1 LEALLVWLEG
11 TSLGDLMR
19 TSGVWAYGVVNLAHI
34 LGVATLFGGVLVLD
48 LRLLGLWS
56 QVPLSALEKPAVGLA
71 SCGFAIAIAS
81 GMGLVTTNATEYL
94 GNPFLAVKF
103 AAIGLGLL
111 NVIAVQ
117 VLPAW
122 RQRAVVPL
130 TPRARATLAVVG
142 ATSLACWLTAVA
154 AGRMIGYW

>member
-1 LEALLVWLEG
+1 MWLEG
-11 TSLGDLMR
+11 STLGNLMR
-19 TSGVWAYGVVNLAHI
+19 TSGVWTYGVVNLAHI

-56 QVPLSALEKPAVGLA
+56 GVPLPALEKPAVALA
-71 SCGFAIAIAS
+71 SCGFALAVAS
-81 GMGLVTTNATEYL
+81 GVCLVTTNATEYL
-94 GNPFLAVKF
+94 GNPFVPIKF

-117 VLPAW
+117 WLPVW

-130 TPRARATLAVVG
+130 LPRARATLAAIG
-142 ATSLACWLTAVA
+142 ATSLACWLAAVA

>member
-1 LEALLVWLEG
+1 VWLEG

-56 QVPLSALEKPAVGLA
+56 QVPLAALEKPAVALA
-71 SCGFAIAIAS
+71 ACGFALAIAS
-81 GMGLVTTNATEYL
+81 GVCLVTTNATEYL
-94 GNPFLAVKF
+94 GNPFLTIKF

-111 NVIAVQ
+111 NVMAVQ
-117 VLPAW
+117 RLPAW

-130 TPRARATLAVVG
+130 TPRARATLAAIG